1 MALHTDASKQA
12 KVEGNQR
19 FVPTKKGKSC
29 GREKNRQPS
38 ACELLGSVSAPY
50 SSLHVS
56 CLSLGTKFPWDL
68 P

>member
-1 MALHTDASKQA
+1 MALHMDASKQA

-50 SSLHVS
+50 SSLHV
-56 CLSLGTKFPWDL
+56 
-68 P
+68 